1 MSDESVV
8 SLKSLLV
15 PTKTVEVEYP
25 GMEGFKLNLNFLSR
39 EELVKI
45 RKKATKLEYKNR
57 QPVETLNDDLF
68 LQLYVDG
75 CISSWSGLKF
85 SYLEQLAPVDV
96 VGQKPDSCL
105 AYSRENALFLM
116 KSSSNFDSFI
126 SEQVTELANFQ
137 QPNGAKSAT
146 K

>member
-1 MSDESVV
+1 MSEDTVV

-15 PTKTVEVEYP
+15 PTKSVEVEYP
-25 GMEGFKLNLNFLSR
+25 GMEGFKLNLCFLSR
-39 EELVKI
+39 EELMKI
-45 RKKATKLEYKNR
+45 RKKATKIEYKNR
-57 QPVETLNDDLF
+57 MPVENLNDDLF
-68 LQLYVDG
+68 LSLYVDG
-75 CISSWSGLKF
+75 CIKGWNGLKF

-96 VGQKPDSCL
+96 SAQKPDDCL
-105 AYSRENALFLM
+105 GYSRENALFLM

-137 QPNGAKSAT
+137 PTNGMKSAA